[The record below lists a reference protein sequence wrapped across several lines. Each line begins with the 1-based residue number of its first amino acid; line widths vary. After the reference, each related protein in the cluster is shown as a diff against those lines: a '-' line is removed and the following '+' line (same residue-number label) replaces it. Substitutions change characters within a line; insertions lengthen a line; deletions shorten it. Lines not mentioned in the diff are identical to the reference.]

1 MILIRSAAFMNEP
14 SREFQVFIK
23 PAGSRCNL
31 GCTYCYYTG
40 CAETNA
46 ENKSPLMTDD
56 VLEQV
61 VVQHIAASMGNPI
74 LFSWHGGEPTLAG
87 LPFFRRAVELQ
98 KMHCP
103 PGGQIVNGIQTNGTL
118 INETWARF
126 LADEHFFVGI
136 SLDGPA
142 ELHNRYR
149 VTGDGRPTHAQTLR
163 GYRCLQEQGVPCEI
177 LCVVNA
183 VNVRYPT
190 EVYRYFKSLGAGS
203 LTFLPLVV
211 RDPARRNGV
220 SDHTVP
226 SALFGVFLCAIFDE
240 WKNQDIGRIKVQ
252 IFEEA
257 ARTAFNQDH
266 TLCIFKKT
274 CGRVP
279 VLEQNG
285 DFYAC
290 DHFVNPDHYIGNIMD
305 TSVACLLDSPKQK
318 TFGQVKKKS
327 LPGYC
332 LECEVTWMCNGGCPK
347 NRFIR
352 TPDGEG
358 GLNFLCEGYK
368 RFFTHCRPFV
378 DQIARIWQNQTRGP
392 MSEGNKNPA
401 DRGPLKTGR
410 NAPCPCGSGRKYKNC
425 CLGKDKIKD

>member
-1 MILIRSAAFMNEP
+1 MYQPN
-14 SREFQVFIK
+14 REFQIFIK
-23 PAGSRCNL
+23 PAGPCCNL
-31 GCTYCYYTG
+31 SCSYCYYTG
-40 CAETNA
+40 KTELYPGDKTPRMSD
-46 ENKSPLMTDD
+46 E

-61 VVQHIAASMGNPI
+61 IVQHIAASMGNPI
-74 LFSWHGGEPTLAG
+74 LFSWHGGEPTLMG
-87 LPFFRRAVELQ
+87 LPFYRRVVELQ
-98 KMHCP
+98 KMYCP
-103 PGGQIVNGIQTNGTL
+103 PGRQIVNGIQTNGTL
-118 INETWARF
+118 IDEAWARF
-126 LADEHFFVGI
+126 LADERFFVGI
-136 SLDGPA
+136 SMDGPA
-142 ELHNRYR
+142 ELHDQYR
-149 VTGDGRPTHAQTLR
+149 VTRDGRPTHAQTLR
-163 GYRCLQEQGVPCEI
+163 GYRHLQQQSLPCEI

-183 VNVRYPT
+183 VNVKFPS
-190 EVYRYFKSLGAGS
+190 EVYRYFKTLGTDT

-211 RDPARRNGV
+211 RDSARSNGV

-226 SALFGVFLCAIFDE
+226 SLLFGEFLCAVFDE

-279 VLEQNG
+279 VLEHNG

-290 DHFVNPDHYIGNIMD
+290 DHFVNPDHYMGNIMD
-305 TSVACLLDSPKQK
+305 TALADLLDSRKQK

-327 LPGYC
+327 LPRYC
-332 LECEVTWMCNGGCPK
+332 LECEVIEMCNGGCPK

-358 GLNFLCEGYK
+358 GLNYLCEGYK

-378 DQIARIWQNQTRGP
+378 DQIARIWQGDTRTQA
-392 MSEGNKNPA
+392 STGNKNSA
-401 DRGPLKTGR
+401 NLGTLKTGR

-425 CLGKDKIKD
+425 CMGKDKD